1 MNGLLSRKRGN
12 KNIEG
17 NIMNNKEKI
26 IQNYIE
32 GYNQFDIDKM
42 IADFDESVI
51 FENIQN
57 GEINLTLTGIK
68 EFTVQAEKGKEYF
81 SARKQTITSIKQDE
95 ITAII
100 DIDYYAVLA
109 VDFPNGLK
117 AGQELN
123 MKGKSIFQF
132 LDDKIV
138 KLIDIS

>member
-1 MNGLLSRKRGN
+1 LSRKRGN

>member
-1 MNGLLSRKRGN
+1 
-12 KNIEG
+12 
-17 NIMNNKEKI
+17 MNNKEKI

-57 GEINLTLTGIK
+57 GEINLTLNGIK
-68 EFTVQAEKGKEYF
+68 EFSAQAEKGKEYF
-81 SARKQTITSIKQDE
+81 SARKQTITSFIQDE

-100 DIDYYAVLA
+100 DIDYYAILA

-117 AGQELN
+117 AGQGLN

-132 LDDKIV
+132 LDDKII
-138 KLIDIS
+138 KLTDMS

>member
-1 MNGLLSRKRGN
+1 
-12 KNIEG
+12 
-17 NIMNNKEKI
+17 MNNKEKI

-32 GYNQFDIDKM
+32 GYNQFDINKM

-57 GEINLTLTGIK
+57 GEINLTLNGIK
-68 EFTVQAEKGKEYF
+68 EFSAQAEKGKEYF

-109 VDFPNGLK
+109 IDFPNGLK

-138 KLIDIS
+138 KLTDIS

>member
-1 MNGLLSRKRGN
+1 
-12 KNIEG
+12 
-17 NIMNNKEKI
+17 MNNKEKI

>member
-1 MNGLLSRKRGN
+1 M
-12 KNIEG
+12 I
-17 NIMNNKEKI
+17 NKEKI

-32 GYNQFDIDKM
+32 GYNQFDINKM

-57 GEINLTLTGIK
+57 GEVNLTLNGIG
-68 EFTVQAEKGKEYF
+68 EFTSQAEKGKEFF
-81 SARKQTITSIKQDE
+81 SARKQTITSLIQDE

-109 VDFPNGLK
+109 IDFPNGLK

-138 KLIDIS
+138 KLTDIG

>member
-1 MNGLLSRKRGN
+1 
-12 KNIEG
+12 
-17 NIMNNKEKI
+17 MNNKEKI

-32 GYNQFDIDKM
+32 GYNQFDINKM

-57 GEINLTLTGIK
+57 GEVNLTLNGIK
-68 EFTVQAEKGKEYF
+68 EFTAQAEKGKEFF
-81 SARKQTITSIKQDE
+81 SARRQTITSLIQDE

-109 VDFPNGLK
+109 IDFPNGLK

-138 KLIDIS
+138 KLTDIS